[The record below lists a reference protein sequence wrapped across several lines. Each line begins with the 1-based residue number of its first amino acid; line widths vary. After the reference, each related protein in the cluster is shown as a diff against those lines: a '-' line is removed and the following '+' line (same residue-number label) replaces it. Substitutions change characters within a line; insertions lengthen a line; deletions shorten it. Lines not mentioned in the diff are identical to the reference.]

1 MATLPLLK
9 SAVQAAALLVV
20 GLAATVVSSSATTLI
35 AGFLQA
41 SNTIVKTL
49 SVKTLSTAR

>member
-49 SVKTLSTAR
+49 STAR